1 MISLYFRRGSGPPRY
16 LDEEEYQRKF
26 QEQQRQI
33 AEYKQFRQQV
43 EQWREQDKQLRN
55 MTKERQLQECEELQV
70 HWFPFISFLFTLI
83 LSICSFVNTHFS
95 FHTRSCPSEQILYL
109 CLKQILSLKLSEPT
123 SLELFLTLYKSV
135 FIRE

>member
-1 MISLYFRRGSGPPRY
+1 MECVYFRRGSGPPRY

-70 HWFPFISFLFTLI
+70 HWLPFISFLILLI
-83 LSICSFVNTHFS
+83 LRQLNT
-95 FHTRSCPSEQILYL
+95 
-109 CLKQILSLKLSEPT
+109 
-123 SLELFLTLYKSV
+123 FLAFTHSKATKCFPY
-135 FIRE
+135 FD